1 MGWSRMPIRGMQNE
15 YNDEAK
21 RVDEQILELY
31 RQRKA
36 VSGGKNLFPD
46 TEMVER
52 WSAQLGLEASE
63 IRFILSNLNEARPRR
78 HFWEEPGALLGVLPI
93 MKTTLQEDAEY
104 TLTHAMQHEKLSIV
118 TLEIRYLK
126 ETVGHVNVNAEL
138 MLAVVGD
145 TDYEIDGHGAHG
157 GGAHLQMQFMV
168 SPPLP
173 EEISSVEFSLVPGS
187 NRFMRSIREEVI
199 LDKQIDFH

>member
-31 RQRKA
+31 RQRKS

-46 TEMVER
+46 PETVEQ
-52 WSAQLGLEASE
+52 WSVQLGLEASE

-93 MKTTLQEDAEY
+93 MKTTLQDDAEY

-187 NRFMRSIREEVI
+187 NRFIRPIREEVI